1 VISEFAL
8 SLVLLVGAGL
18 LLRSFW
24 KVLQVQAGFETSH
37 LVMAHVWLPVPNDPN
52 LNPYLK
58 QEKRAVFVR
67 EVLRRVSRLPGV
79 QSAVIGSANTPFS
92 GQRALVNFTIE
103 GNATGKGELPAAESG
118 SLTPDFSRTLGM
130 PLVRGRSFTDADT
143 ETGNPVALV
152 DQTAAERY
160 WRNQDPI
167 GKRILQD
174 IQNIP
179 GVLTAPQWTTIVGI
193 LGRTKSEGLDAPY
206 TAHIFFPSY
215 QNVAFS
221 MTIYVRTA
229 PNAESLQEP
238 VRSAVQSVD
247 PNLPVF
253 GVRTMDDIVSD
264 SLASRRFILQLMA
277 LFAATALL
285 LAAIG
290 IYGVMAY
297 FVSQRVREIGI
308 RMALGAQRD
317 DVLKKVVWQGM
328 SLALIGVLLGVGA
341 SFVVASLLSGLLFG
355 VSAHDPI
362 TMIAFSALLVT
373 VALAAN
379 CIPGY
384 RATRID
390 PMVALRYE

>member
-1 VISEFAL
+1 
-8 SLVLLVGAGL
+8 
-18 LLRSFW
+18 
-24 KVLQVQAGFETSH
+24 
-37 LVMAHVWLPVPNDPN
+37 
-52 LNPYLK
+52 
-58 QEKRAVFVR
+58 
-67 EVLRRVSRLPGV
+67 
-79 QSAVIGSANTPFS
+79 
-92 GQRALVNFTIE
+92 
-103 GNATGKGELPAAESG
+103 
-118 SLTPDFSRTLGM
+118 M
-130 PLVRGRSFTDADT
+130 PLVRGRSFTGADN

-160 WRNQDPI
+160 WPNQDPI

-179 GVLTAPQWTTIVGI
+179 GSLTAPQWATIVGI

-221 MTIYVRTA
+221 MTIYVRTL

-238 VRSAVQSVD
+238 IRSAVQSVD

-253 GVRTMDDIVSD
+253 GVRTMDDMVSD
-264 SLASRRFILQLMA
+264 SLASRRFTLQLMA
-277 LFAATALL
+277 LFASTALL

-317 DVLKKVVWQGM
+317 DPLKMDRCPAGCWSIVCGRESAFRLAVWCECSRSDHNDRIRRFAGH
-328 SLALIGVLLGVGA
+328 GR
-341 SFVVASLLSGLLFG
+341 
-355 VSAHDPI
+355 
-362 TMIAFSALLVT
+362 T
-373 VALAAN
+373 AAN
-379 CIPGY
+379 YIPAY

-390 PMVALRYE
+390 PMVALI

>member
-1 VISEFAL
+1 M
-8 SLVLLVGAGL
+8 SL
-18 LLRSFW
+18 
-24 KVLQVQAGFETSH
+24 
-37 LVMAHVWLPVPNDPN
+37 M
-52 LNPYLK
+52 
-58 QEKRAVFVR
+58 
-67 EVLRRVSRLPGV
+67 
-79 QSAVIGSANTPFS
+79 
-92 GQRALVNFTIE
+92 
-103 GNATGKGELPAAESG
+103 
-118 SLTPDFSRTLGM
+118 
-130 PLVRGRSFTDADT
+130 RGRFFTDTDT

-152 DQTAAERY
+152 DQTAVERY
-160 WRNQDPI
+160 WPNQDPI
-167 GKRILQD
+167 GKRILPD

-179 GVLTAPQWTTIVGI
+179 GTLTAPQWATIVGI

-221 MTIYVRTA
+221 MTIYVRTVS
-229 PNAESLQEP
+229 NAEFLQEP
-238 VRSAVQSVD
+238 IRSAVQSVD

-253 GVRTMDDIVSD
+253 GLRTMDDMLSA
-264 SLASRRFILQLMA
+264 SLASRRFTLQLMA

-290 IYGVMAY
+290 IYGVTAY
-297 FVSQRVREIGI
+297 FVSQRMREIGI

-317 DVLKKVVWQGM
+317 DVLKMVVWQGM

-341 SFVVASLLSGLLFG
+341 SFVVANLLSGLLFG

-362 TMIAFSALLVT
+362 TIIAFAALLVI

-379 CIPGY
+379 YIPAY